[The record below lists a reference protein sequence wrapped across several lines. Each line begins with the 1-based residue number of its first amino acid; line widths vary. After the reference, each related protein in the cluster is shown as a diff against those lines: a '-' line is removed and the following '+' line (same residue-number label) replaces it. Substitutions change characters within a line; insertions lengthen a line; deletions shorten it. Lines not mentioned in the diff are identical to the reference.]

1 MKIIT
6 GSCNM
11 KKAFS
16 LLGKSRRRFKSIRN
30 K

>member
-1 MKIIT
+1 
-6 GSCNM
+6 M